1 MRAYEAEVLRQWGEQ
16 SDGGR
21 SNGGKGDGKQGDGRQ
36 GDGAHDL
43 GHLRRVWANCQ
54 RIAADGAAGGADMA
68 VLEAAAFFHDLV
80 NLPKSSPDRA
90 RASTLSAAAACAY
103 LASTDFPAHKLKAVA
118 HAIAA
123 HSFSAGI
130 VPLTPE
136 AKILQDADRLEALGA
151 IGIARMFH
159 VAGAMGALLFDAD
172 DPLAKSRALDD
183 RRFSLDHLV
192 TKLFTLPGTMQ
203 TAMGRRLAEERVAW
217 MQAFRDRLLDEIA

>member
-1 MRAYEAEVLRQWGEQ
+1 MLRHWGGQ
-16 SDGGR
+16 T
-21 SNGGKGDGKQGDGRQ
+21 
-36 GDGAHDL
+36 DGAHDL

-54 RIAADGAAGGADMA
+54 RIAGADADME

-80 NLPKSSPDRA
+80 NLPKSAPDRA
-90 RASTLSAAAACAY
+90 RASTLSAEAACAY
-103 LASTDFPAHKLKAVA
+103 LAATEFPAEKLASVA
-118 HAIAA
+118 HSITA

-130 VPLTPE
+130 APVTPE

-172 DPLAKSRALDD
+172 DPLAEARALDD
-183 RRFSLDHLV
+183 RRFSLDHLE

-203 TAMGRRLAEERVAW
+203 TAMGTRLAAERVAW
-217 MQAFRDRLLDEIA
+217 MRAFRDRLLDEIA